1 MPLPLKGLLV
11 IEFCQFLAGP
21 SAGLRLADLGARVIK
36 IERPGTGEA
45 GRQIAIKNLFVEGS
59 SLVFHTINRNKE
71 SYAADLK
78 NPDDLAKVKQLLAQ
92 ADIMTHNFRPG
103 IMEKIGLGYAAVQAL
118 NPRLIYGVVTGYG
131 PTGPWANKPGQ
142 DLLIQSLS
150 GLAYL
155 SGTQADSPTPF
166 GIAVADIICGS
177 HFAQGL
183 LAALLKRGKTGQGV
197 LVEVSL
203 LESVLDMQFELLTTH
218 LNDGGQLPRRGAVRG
233 TAHAY
238 LSAPYGIYQTQDGY
252 LALAMGNLDKL
263 DAKLNTG
270 ILADYPT
277 ASSWFDGRDDIVAR
291 LATALRKHPTAA
303 WLAILE
309 PLGIWCAEVL
319 NYQQATSS
327 PGFEV
332 LGMQQFVNLT
342 DSQQLLTTR
351 CPIRIDGE
359 KLYSDKAAPKPGSDT
374 AAIQSEFGLG
384 SPSASTSPPS
394 PLSRGEGGLISSSS
408 LELDSNKTASEKP
421 TTLEL
426 KINPPSPRER
436 GLGGEVDA
444 RAKPLAGLLV
454 VDFSQFLSGP
464 SAALRLADMGARVIK
479 IERPE
484 TGDICR
490 HLYTSNVIMNGES
503 SVFHAI
509 NRNKESFA
517 ADLKNAAD
525 REQVWALVRRAD
537 VMMHN
542 YRPGVMERLGFD
554 YASVKAQ
561 NPSVVYGEISG
572 YGPEG
577 PWRDKPGQDLL
588 LQSVSGLTW
597 LSGNADAGPVPMGM
611 SIVDMLAGAHLAQG
625 LLACLVRRSTSGE
638 GGLVQVSM
646 LESAFDFQFET
657 ITTFFNDG
665 GALPQRTTR
674 NNAHAYLGA
683 PYGIYQTSNG
693 FLALA
698 MGSIPV
704 LGRLLGCEPLLQ
716 YPEPAQAFTQRD
728 EIKATLAG
736 HLRTDTTEAWLAL
749 LEPADIWCANVLTWD
764 ELLAHEGFQAL
775 NMVQEVTMADG
786 YAYRTTRCPIRL
798 DGELL
803 TSPKGSPQLGQDNSA
818 LLREFTAIQSLR
830 YDA

>member
-1 MPLPLKGLLV
+1 MPLPLSGLLV

-36 IERPGTGEA
+36 IERPETGEA

-78 NPDDLAKVKQLLAQ
+78 NPTDLALVKQLLART
-92 ADIMTHNFRPG
+92 DIMTHNFRPG
-103 IMEKIGLGYAAVQAL
+103 IMEKIGLGYDDVRAL
-118 NPRLIYGVVTGYG
+118 NPRIVYGVVTGYG
-131 PTGPWANKPGQ
+131 PTGPWAAKPGQ
-142 DLLIQSLS
+142 DLLIQSMS
-150 GLAYL
+150 GLTYL
-155 SGTQADSPTPF
+155 SGTVGDGPTPF

-183 LAALLKRGKTGQGV
+183 LAALLKRNKTGQSV

-218 LNDGGQLPRRGAVRG
+218 FNDGGQLPQRGAARG

-238 LSAPYGIYQTQDGY
+238 LSAPYGVYQTQDGY

-263 DAKLNTG
+263 DATLGTA
-270 ILADYPT
+270 ILADYPM
-277 ASSWFDGRDDIVAR
+277 ASSWFEGRDDITER
-291 LATALRKHPTAA
+291 LATALRKQSTTH
-303 WLAILE
+303 WLTTLE

-327 PGFEV
+327 PGYEV
-332 LGMQQFVNLT
+332 LGMQQLVNLT
-342 DSQQLLTTR
+342 NGQQLPTTR

-359 KLYSDKAAPKPGSDT
+359 KLYSDKAAPTPGRHT
-374 AAIQSEFGLG
+374 QAIQEEFGLL
-384 SPSASTSPPS
+384 SAPTSPPS
-394 PLSRGEGGLISSSS
+394 PLSKKEGKLR
-408 LELDSNKTASEKP
+408 SEV
-421 TTLEL
+421 EAE
-426 KINPPSPRER
+426 NGQSQ
-436 GLGGEVDA
+436 
-444 RAKPLAGLLV
+444 KPLDGLLV

-464 SAALRLADMGARVIK
+464 SAALRLADLGARVIK

-525 REQVWALVRRAD
+525 HARVWELVRRAD
-537 VMMHN
+537 VVMHN

-561 NPSVVYGEISG
+561 NPNVVYGEISG

-597 LSGNADAGPVPMGM
+597 LSGNADSGPVPMGL

-625 LLACLVRRSTSGE
+625 LLACLVRRQRAE

-646 LESAFDFQFET
+646 LESAIDFQFET
-657 ITTFFNDG
+657 LTTFFNDG
-665 GALPQRTTR
+665 GALPERTR
-674 NNAHAYLGA
+674 HNNAHAYLGA

-693 FLALA
+693 YLALA
-698 MGSIPV
+698 MGSIPK
-704 LGRLLGCEPLLQ
+704 LGQLLDCPALLA
-716 YPEPAQAFTQRD
+716 YPEPAQAFTERD
-728 EIKATLAG
+728 AIKATLAA
-736 HLRTDTTEAWLAL
+736 HLRTAPTEAWLAV
-749 LEPADIWCANVLTWD
+749 LEPADIWCADVLSWD
-764 ELLAHEGFQAL
+764 RLLTHEGFAAL
-775 NMVQEVTMADG
+775 NMVQKVTMADG
-786 YAYRTTRCPIRL
+786 YCYHTTRCPIRL

-803 TSPKGSPQLGQDNSA
+803 TSPVGSPQLGQDNAA
-818 LLREFTAIQSLR
+818 LLRELADLQPTRHHA
-830 YDA
+830 

>member
-1 MPLPLKGLLV
+1 MSLPLSGLLV

-21 SAGLRLADLGARVIK
+21 SAGLRLADLGTRVIK

-78 NPDDLAKVKQLLAQ
+78 NSADLALVKQLLAQ

-103 IMEKIGLGYAAVQAL
+103 IMEKIGLDYAAVRAL

-131 PTGPWANKPGQ
+131 PTGPWASKPGQ
-142 DLLIQSLS
+142 DLLIQSMS
-150 GLAYL
+150 GLTYL
-155 SGTQADSPTPF
+155 SGTAADGPTPF

-183 LAALLKRGKTGQGV
+183 LAALLKRGKTNQGA

-218 LNDGGQLPRRGAVRG
+218 LNDGGQLPQRGAARG
-233 TAHAY
+233 TAQAY

-252 LALAMGNLDKL
+252 LALAMGNLDQL
-263 DAKLNTG
+263 DATLNSG
-270 ILADYPT
+270 ILDDYPT
-277 ASSWFDGRDDIVAR
+277 ASSWFDGRDDIAKR
-291 LATALRKHPTAA
+291 LATALHEKPTAD
-303 WLAILE
+303 WLAALE

-327 PGFEV
+327 PGYQA
-332 LGMQQFVNLT
+332 LGMQQFVKLANG
-342 DSQQLLTTR
+342 QQLPTTR

-359 KLYSDKAAPKPGSDT
+359 KLYSDKAAPTPGRDT
-374 AAIQSEFGLG
+374 EAIKEEFGLG
-384 SPSASTSPPS
+384 A
-394 PLSRGEGGLISSSS
+394 SSSQ
-408 LELDSNKTASEKP
+408 LTQDVPKP
-421 TTLEL
+421 TSHSETN
-426 KINPPSPRER
+426 I
-436 GLGGEVDA
+436 D
-444 RAKPLAGLLV
+444 KPLAGLLV

-517 ADLKNAAD
+517 VDLKNEDDKA
-525 REQVWALVRRAD
+525 QVRALISRAD
-537 VMMHN
+537 VVMHN

-561 NPSVVYGEISG
+561 NPNVVYGEISG

-597 LSGNADAGPVPMGM
+597 LSGNADSGPVPMGL

-625 LLACLVRRSTSGE
+625 LLACLVRRSTSGA

-665 GALPQRTTR
+665 GALPQRTQH

-704 LGRLLGCEPLLQ
+704 LGRLLRCAPLLN

-728 EIKATLAG
+728 EIKATLAE
-736 HLRTDTTEAWLAL
+736 HLRTATTEAWLAI
-749 LEPADIWCANVLTWD
+749 LEPADIWCANVLSWD
-764 ELLAHEGFQAL
+764 KLLAHEGFAAL
-775 NMVQEVTMADG
+775 NMVQEVSMSDG
-786 YAYRTTRCPIRL
+786 YQYRTTRCPIRL
-798 DGELL
+798 DGKRL
-803 TSPKGSPQLGQDNSA
+803 TSPIGSPKLGQDNA
-818 LLREFTAIQSLR
+818 AILAEIATFQAAR
-830 YDA
+830 HDD

>member
-1 MPLPLKGLLV
+1 MSLPLSGLLV

-78 NPDDLAKVKQLLAQ
+78 NPADLTLVKQLLAQ

-103 IMEKIGLGYAAVQAL
+103 IMEKIGLGYGDVQAL

-131 PTGPWANKPGQ
+131 PTGPWATKPGQ
-142 DLLIQSLS
+142 DLLIQSMS
-150 GLAYL
+150 GLTYL
-155 SGTQADSPTPF
+155 SGTAVDGPTPF

-183 LAALLKRGKTGQGV
+183 LAAVLKRGTTGRGT

-218 LNDGGQLPRRGAVRG
+218 LNDGGQLPQRGAARG

-238 LSAPYGIYQTQDGY
+238 LSAPYGIYQTQDGF

-263 DAKLNTG
+263 DTLLDTG

-277 ASSWFDGRDDIVAR
+277 ASSWFDGRDDIAER
-291 LATALRKHPTAA
+291 LAAKLREEPTAT
-303 WLAILE
+303 WLTKLE
-309 PLGIWCAEVL
+309 PLGVWCAEVL

-327 PGFEV
+327 PGYEV
-332 LGMQQFVNLT
+332 LGMQQLVKLA
-342 DSQQLLTTR
+342 DGQQLPTTR

-359 KLYSDKAAPKPGSDT
+359 KLYSDQAAPMPGRHT
-374 AAIQSEFGLG
+374 AAIQAEFGLEVSG
-384 SPSASTSPPS
+384 SQVVSK
-394 PLSRGEGGLISSSS
+394 LSDLTPEQTIRNQKPETR
-408 LELDSNKTASEKP
+408 NEKP
-421 TTLEL
+421 LT
-426 KINPPSPRER
+426 
-436 GLGGEVDA
+436 
-444 RAKPLAGLLV
+444 GLLV

-464 SAALRLADMGARVIK
+464 SAALRLADLGARVIK
-479 IERPE
+479 VERPE

-517 ADLKNAAD
+517 VDLKNEDDKA
-525 REQVWALVRRAD
+525 QVWELIRRAD
-537 VMMHN
+537 VVMHN

-561 NPSVVYGEISG
+561 NSNVVYGEISG

-597 LSGNADAGPVPMGM
+597 LSGNADAGPVPMGL

-625 LLACLVRRSTSGE
+625 LLACLVRRSVSGE

-665 GALPQRTTR
+665 GALPQRTAH

-693 FLALA
+693 FLALS

-704 LGRLLGCEPLLQ
+704 LGRLLGCEPLLH
-716 YPEPAQAFTQRD
+716 YLEPAQAFTQRD
-728 EIKATLAG
+728 EIKATLAA
-736 HLRTDTTEAWLAL
+736 HLRTDTTEAWLAI
-749 LEPADIWCANVLTWD
+749 LEPADIWCANVLSWD
-764 ELLAHEGFQAL
+764 KLLDHEGFAAL
-775 NMVQEVTMADG
+775 NMVQEVTMSDG
-786 YAYRTTRCPIRL
+786 YSYRTTRCPIRF

-803 TSPKGSPQLGQDNSA
+803 TSPLGSPQLGQDNA
-818 LLREFTAIQSLR
+818 AILAEIATFQPAR
-830 YDA
+830 HDA

>member
-1 MPLPLKGLLV
+1 MSLPLSGLLV
-11 IEFCQFLAGP
+11 IEFSQFLAAP

-78 NPDDLAKVKQLLAQ
+78 NPDDLARVKQLLAQ
-92 ADIMTHNFRPG
+92 ADVMTHNFRPG
-103 IMEKIGLGYAAVQAL
+103 IMEKIGLGYDAVRVL

-131 PTGPWANKPGQ
+131 PTGPWASKPGQ
-142 DLLIQSLS
+142 DLLIQSMS
-150 GLAYL
+150 GLTYL
-155 SGTQADSPTPF
+155 SGTSADGPTPF

-183 LAALLKRGKTGQGV
+183 LAALVRRGRTGQGA

-203 LESVLDMQFELLTTH
+203 LESVLDIQFELLTTH
-218 LNDGGQLPRRGAVRG
+218 LNDGGQLPRRGAARG

-238 LSAPYGIYQTQDGY
+238 LSAPYGIYQTQDGH

-263 DAKLNTG
+263 DATLNLG

-277 ASSWFDGRDDIVAR
+277 ASSWFDGRDDIAAR
-291 LATALRKHPTAA
+291 LAAALREHPTAA
-303 WLAILE
+303 WLAKLE

-319 NYQQATSS
+319 NYQRATSS
-327 PGFEV
+327 PGYEV
-332 LGMQQFVNLT
+332 LGMQQLVKLA
-342 DSQQLLTTR
+342 DGQQLATTR
-351 CPIRIDGE
+351 CPIRIDGA
-359 KLYSDKAAPKPGSDT
+359 KLYSDKAAPMPGQDT
-374 AAIQSEFGLG
+374 AAIQTEFGLLAG
-384 SPSASTSPPS
+384 VTSPPS
-394 PLSRGEGGLISSSS
+394 PLSCGEGELA
-408 LELDSNKTASEKP
+408 LES
-421 TTLEL
+421 TLEL
-426 KINPPSPRER
+426 ETSPPSPQER

-444 RAKPLAGLLV
+444 RAKPLADLLV

-464 SAALRLADMGARVIK
+464 SAALRLADLGARVIK

-525 REQVWALVRRAD
+525 RAQVWELVRRAD
-537 VMMHN
+537 VVMHN

-561 NPSVVYGEISG
+561 NPNVVYGEISG

-588 LQSVSGLTW
+588 LQAVSGLTW
-597 LSGNADAGPVPMGM
+597 LSGNADAGPVPLGL

-625 LLACLVRRSTSGE
+625 LLACLVRRSTRGE
-638 GGLVQVSM
+638 GGLAQVSM

-657 ITTFFNDG
+657 LTTFFNDG
-665 GALPQRTTR
+665 GALPQRT
-674 NNAHAYLGA
+674 AHNSAHSYLGA

-704 LGRLLGCEPLLQ
+704 LGRLLGCESLLS

-728 EIKATLAG
+728 EIKATLAE
-736 HLRTDTTEAWLAL
+736 HLKTGTTEAWLAI
-749 LEPADIWCANVLTWD
+749 LEPADIWCANVLSWD
-764 ELLAHEGFQAL
+764 RLLAHEGFAAL

-803 TSPKGSPQLGQDNSA
+803 TSPVGSPQLGQNNA
-818 LLREFTAIQSLR
+818 AILAEIATFQPAR
-830 YDA
+830 HDA